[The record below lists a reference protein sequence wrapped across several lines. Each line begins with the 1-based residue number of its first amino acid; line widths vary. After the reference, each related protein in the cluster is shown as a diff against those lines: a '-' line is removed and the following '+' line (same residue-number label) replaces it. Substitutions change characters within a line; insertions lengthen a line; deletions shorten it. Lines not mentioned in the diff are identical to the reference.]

1 MPYKFLPDTATA
13 DVAFEAKGKT
23 LGELFE
29 SACLATSDVMA
40 DLKTVKPET
49 IKAFSKENE
58 KLDALLYDVLDEL
71 VFLKDTDSIIFCKFK
86 IDVKEGR
93 PNKAEVTA
101 KGQKID
107 QAKMDL
113 RNDVKAVT
121 YHLFELKKSK
131 AGYSAKVLLDV

>member
-1 MPYKFLPDTATA
+1 MPYNLLPDTATA

-23 LGELFE
+23 LNELFE

-40 DLKTVKPET
+40 DLKTVNPDITQTFTKD
-49 IKAFSKENE
+49 NE

-71 VFLKDTDSIIFCKFK
+71 VFLKDTDNTIFCQFK
-86 IDVKEGR
+86 IDVNEGS
-93 PNKAEVTA
+93 PNKAKVTA
-101 KGQKID
+101 QGQKID
-107 QAKMDL
+107 QKTMAL

-121 YHLFELKKSK
+121 YHLFELKKTN

>member
-1 MPYKFLPDTATA
+1 MPFRLLPDTATA

-23 LGELFE
+23 LSELFE

-40 DLKTVKPET
+40 DLKTVNPDTEKIFT
-49 IKAFSKENE
+49 KENE

-71 VFLKDTDSIIFCKFK
+71 VFLKDAESLIFCQFK
-86 IDVKEGR
+86 IEVNEGS
-93 PNKAEVTA
+93 PHKATVTA

-121 YHLFELKKSK
+121 YHLFELKKIK